1 MTNFNSA
8 PRYYQFL
15 DQTVLLTNSQV
26 YSQHIFV
33 QSSGQPLKVT
43 LAYTDVPGFPGAIP
57 ALVNDLD
64 LEVVVPDGTLYRGN
78 QFGAGESVPNAPTP
92 DKLNNVEGIYLSQP
106 APGDYLVRVRASK
119 VVQDARLDTAAIDQ
133 DFALVRPATSCG
145 RARDLFSWTG
155 NLHRAG
161 HDANRS
167 L

>member
-1 MTNFNSA
+1 MSRVRA
-8 PRYYQFL
+8 
-15 DQTVLLTNSQV
+15 S
-26 YSQHIFV
+26 
-33 QSSGQPLKVT
+33 PLKVT

-92 DKLNNVEGIYLSQP
+92 DKINNVEGIYLSQP
-106 APGDYLVRVRASK
+106 APGDDPVRGGASK

-133 DFALVRPATSCG
+133 DFALVSSG
-145 RARDLFSWTG
+145 DLVRSGAGFIFLG
-155 NLHRAG
+155 LVDLHRAG